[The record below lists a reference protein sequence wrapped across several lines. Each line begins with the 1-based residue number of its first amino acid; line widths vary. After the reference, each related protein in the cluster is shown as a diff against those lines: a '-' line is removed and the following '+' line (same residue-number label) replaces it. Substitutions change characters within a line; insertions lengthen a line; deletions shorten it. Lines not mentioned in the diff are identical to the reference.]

1 MTETEQFL
9 ENIKRSKID
18 YCKKRGLP
26 IPEFTDMSDFY
37 ITEEMWRELN
47 NEEPRSITRQG
58 TYAELIGYPIDS
70 DWLECKRRALVTIG
84 KRPISPPGSDWKHR
98 ILEARHSP
106 IRYLR
111 YSFYI
116 ECPSWVS
123 VHLCRHIHAHPYVK
137 TQRNDRQHN
146 YDRRKAPQD
155 TPVSIIY
162 DVNAEELM
170 TIANKRL
177 CQQAS
182 PETRQ
187 LVQDMCTLAEAATP
201 ELRGLLVP
209 MCEYHGGV
217 CHEMYPCG
225 KSNVSHSHSTEEVS
239 P

>member
-1 MTETEQFL
+1 MNYFVSL
-9 ENIKRSKID
+9 LSA
-18 YCKKRGLP
+18 P
-26 IPEFTDMSDFY
+26 TD
-37 ITEEMWRELN
+37 
-47 NEEPRSITRQG
+47 
-58 TYAELIGYPIDS
+58 A

-84 KRPISPPGSDWKHR
+84 KRPISPPDSDWKHR

-123 VHLCRHIHAHPYVK
+123 VHLCRHVHAQPYVK
-137 TQRNDRQHN
+137 TQRNDRQHD

-155 TPVSIIY
+155 TPVSMIY

-177 CQQAS
+177 CSQAS

-187 LVQDMCTLAEAATP
+187 LVQDMCALAEAVTP

-225 KSNVSHSHSTEEVS
+225 KSNVSHSYSTEEVS

>member
-1 MTETEQFL
+1 MTEAEKFL
-9 ENIKRSKID
+9 ENIKRAKTD
-18 YCKKRGLP
+18 YCKKHGLP
-26 IPEFTDMSDFY
+26 IPEFKDEVDFY
-37 ITEEMWRELN
+37 ISDEEWREMKGEDL
-47 NEEPRSITRQG
+47 RSITRQN
-58 TYAELIGYPIDS
+58 TYVELIGHPTGA

-84 KRPISPPGSDWKHR
+84 KQPVNLPDSDWKHR

-123 VHLCRHIHAHPYVK
+123 VHLCRHTHAQPYVK
-137 TQRNDRQHN
+137 SQRNDRQCD
-146 YDRRKAPQD
+146 YDRNKAPQD
-155 TPVSIIY
+155 TPVSMIF
-162 DVNAEELM
+162 DANAEELM

-187 LVQDMCTLAEAATP
+187 LVSNMCALAEAATP

-225 KSNVSHSHSTEEVS
+225 KSNVSYSHSEQEVS